1 MKNSYNLTSGFL
13 FLYDWMPAIEHLSP
27 EEFHALFKALI
38 ARQRDNKPMPS
49 FDNGIT
55 QMIASMIEPTII
67 RRLEGQKGGRK
78 TQSTAKQKPAP
89 DTSADLSAEP
99 PTQPTTEGSTVAST
113 EVSSEASTPLPYPP
127 TEASKEK
134 KSKAKKSI
142 AISPSEAQLPKEQT
156 APAGAVTSAQARER
170 QKQKWIAL
178 GFDEKNFDTD
188 DFFTA
193 ALKRSYAIEE
203 EERGNEGNE
212 GNDRGAF

>member
-1 MKNSYNLTSGFL
+1 MKNSYNLTCGFL

-38 ARQRDNKPMPS
+38 ARQRDGAPMPH

-55 QMIASMIEPTII
+55 QMIASMIEPTIV

-78 TQSTAKQKPAP
+78 TQSAAKQKPSP
-89 DTSADLSAEP
+89 EVSAEP
-99 PTQPTTEGSTVAST
+99 PTVAST
-113 EVSSEASTPLPYPP
+113 EASTVVSSEASTPLPSPP
-127 TEASKEK
+127 TEAIKEKNSKEK
-134 KSKAKKSI
+134 NSI
-142 AISPSEAQLPKEQT
+142 AITPSEAQLPKEST

-178 GFDEKNFDTD
+178 GFDEKNFGTD

-193 ALKRSYAIEE
+193 ALMRSYADIMPPEPPS
-203 EERGNEGNE
+203 G
-212 GNDRGAF
+212 

>member
-49 FDNGIT
+49 FDDGIT

-78 TQSTAKQKPAP
+78 TQSAVKQKPAP
-89 DTSADLSAEP
+89 DTSAELSAEP
-99 PTQPTTEGSTVAST
+99 PTQPTTVAPTVASTEGST

-193 ALKRSYAIEE
+193 ALKRSYDIAE
-203 EERGNEGNE
+203 EEREGE
-212 GNDRGAF
+212 R

>member
-49 FDNGIT
+49 FDDGIT

-78 TQSTAKQKPAP
+78 TQSAVKQKPAP
-89 DTSADLSAEP
+89 DTSAELSAEP
-99 PTQPTTEGSTVAST
+99 PTQPTTVVSTVASTEGST

-134 KSKAKKSI
+134 KSKEKKSI

-203 EERGNEGNE
+203 EGKER
-212 GNDRGAF
+212 